1 MFRFIGDLNKIDDGE
16 KFESNYRN
24 IYLEDLQLGKDY
36 TDKQVDSF
44 SDLDIKTRDEK
55 FQIDLIDKLNFF
67 LLSECEKKVK

>member
-1 MFRFIGDLNKIDDGE
+1 MFRFIGDLNKINDGE

-44 SDLDIKTRDEK
+44 SDLDIKTRDGK
-55 FQIDLIDKLNFF
+55 LQIDLFDK
-67 LLSECEKKVK
+67 